1 MRIIIA
7 SLFLLLTLAGVAHS
21 RQYVVQQ
28 QGQLRVVH
36 TRRAPVIFHRV
47 LPPYT
52 GIHIHESELRS
63 R

>member
-1 MRIIIA
+1 MKMIIV
-7 SLFLLLTLAGVAHS
+7 SLFLLLTLAGAAQS

-28 QGQLRVVH
+28 QGQPRVVH

-52 GIHIHESELRS
+52 GIHIHESELRW

>member
-1 MRIIIA
+1 MRAMIV
-7 SLFLLLTLAGVAHS
+7 SLLLLGMAETANA
-21 RQYVVQQ
+21 RQYIIHQRGQQ
-28 QGQLRVVH
+28 RVVH

-52 GIHIHESELRS
+52 GIHIHASELRW

>member
-1 MRIIIA
+1 MRTMVY
-7 SLFLLLTLAGVAHS
+7 SLLLFALSGAAAQA
-21 RQYVVQQ
+21 RQYVVQEHGQ
-28 QGQLRVVH
+28 QRVVH

-52 GIHIHESELRS
+52 GIHVHESELRW